1 MKPVLR
7 DSGFGHITVEG
18 LKMDHDII
26 IRLSGEIKKRKKEL
40 SKTVYG
46 TSHIISLEEAKY
58 VYQDGAERLII
69 GAGQNGMVSLSDE
82 AADYFTTKKCKVD
95 LHPTPKAIEKW
106 NSATEAVIGLFHVT
120 C

>member
-1 MKPVLR
+1 MKPVIS
-7 DSGFGHITVEG
+7 DSGFGYITVEG
-18 LKMDHDII
+18 SKIDHDII
-26 IRLSGEIKKRKKEL
+26 IRLSGEIKKRKKKL
-40 SKTVYG
+40 SKSVYG

-69 GAGQNGMVSLSDE
+69 GAGQQGMVRLSKE
-82 AADYFTTKKCKVD
+82 AADYFKTKRCKTD

-106 NSATEAVIGLFHVT
+106 NDAPGRVIGLFHIT

>member
-46 TSHIISLEEAKY
+46 TSHIVSLEEAKY

-69 GAGQNGMVSLSDE
+69 GAGQNGMVNLSDE
-82 AADYFTTKKCKVD
+82 AADYFAAKKCKVD

-106 NSATEAVIGLFHVT
+106 NSTTEAVIGLFHVT

>member
-69 GAGQNGMVSLSDE
+69 GAGQQGMVSLSDE
-82 AADYFTTKKCKVD
+82 AADYFATKKCKVD

-106 NSATEAVIGLFHVT
+106 NSTTEAVIGLFHVT

>member
-18 LKMDHDII
+18 LKFDHDII

-58 VYQDGAERLII
+58 VYQDGDERLII
-69 GAGQNGMVSLSDE
+69 GAGQQGMVSLSDE
-82 AADYFTTKKCKVD
+82 AADYFKKKKCKID
-95 LHPTPKAIEKW
+95 LLPTPKAIEKW
-106 NSATEAVIGLFHVT
+106 NIATEAIIGLFHVT